1 MNLLLEAE
9 RVLLRTV
16 GARQSRA
23 FVHSS
28 FAVETRVASG
38 TVTRVAAPV
47 VLLVASAAMKARRV
61 CAGEQ
66 AVFTVSSL
74 KARQTG
80 ADVTFIK
87 IL

>member
-1 MNLLLEAE
+1 MHS
-9 RVLLRTV
+9 RTI
-16 GARQSRA
+16 GTRQSRA

-28 FAVETRVASG
+28 LAVQTRVASG
-38 TVTRVAAPV
+38 TVTCVTASIIF
-47 VLLVASAAMKARRV
+47 LVASAAMKARGV

-66 AVFTVSSL
+66 TVFTVSSL

-80 ADVTFIK
+80 ADVTFVK